1 MDGGK
6 RTLTKL
12 DPATGKVVWTGYL
25 GVSER
30 IWSSPTGADNKI
42 YMISEKGTV
51 IVCSAEDQFKII
63 ATNPLDES
71 LTRTS
76 VAISGSRIFL
86 RTAKNLY
93 CIGNK

>member
-1 MDGGK
+1 MDW
-6 RTLTKL
+6 L
-12 DPATGKVVWTGYL
+12 L
-25 GVSER
+25 GISEK
-30 IWSSPTGADNKI
+30 IWSSPTAADNKI
-42 YMISEKGTV
+42 YMISEKGTAV
-51 IVCSAEDQFKII
+51 VCSADEQFKVI
-63 ATNPLDES
+63 AINPLDES